1 VSERIPS
8 QLAQKYF
15 VQKIKGRV
23 AVLFSSHPM
32 SPMIS
37 ALEIVALRIMCWFAM
52 KLRPRFVHPHRTPIE
67 QHSIQ
72 RSHSGLGFS
81 RLRHL
86 DKSDTAG
93 LARVPVHDD
102 RDSLDGS
109 MCCKNFS
116 QLLLCYRDIKVPDK
130 NVGHE
135 FIPATDLPER
145 PPGTRSGIYKRR
157 S

>member
-1 VSERIPS
+1 
-8 QLAQKYF
+8 
-15 VQKIKGRV
+15 
-23 AVLFSSHPM
+23 M

-37 ALEIVALRIMCWFAM
+37 ASRITCWFAM
-52 KLRPRFVHPHRTPIE
+52 KLRTSFVHPHRALIE
-67 QHSIQ
+67 QHSIE
-72 RSHSGLGFS
+72 RRNSGLGFS

-93 LARVPVHDD
+93 VTRVPVHDD
-102 RDSLDGS
+102 RDGFDGS

-116 QLLLCYRDIKVPDK
+116 QLLLCHREIEVPDK

-145 PPGTRSGIYKRR
+145 PP
-157 S
+157 